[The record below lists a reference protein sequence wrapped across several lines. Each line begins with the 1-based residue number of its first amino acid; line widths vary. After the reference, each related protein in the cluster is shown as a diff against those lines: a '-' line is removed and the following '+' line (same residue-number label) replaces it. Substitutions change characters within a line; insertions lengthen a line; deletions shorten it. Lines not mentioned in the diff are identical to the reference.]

1 MSTATPA
8 PKKRQQKTSPLLG
21 GYFQLSQQPLQSL
34 IFLAPLIVLYE
45 LGTLLYVTDPVSGFR
60 RHILAH
66 SMLRRFFEAIGVGE
80 KAFYLPGLI
89 VVVVLLSL
97 HLARKDRL
105 QFHSWLY
112 PLMGLESI
120 LLSLPLFVLM
130 LVGYGALR
138 QMGLQSVEPATAMPW
153 PTQMVYSVGAG
164 IYEELL
170 FRLIAIALIHMFLV
184 DALALP
190 RQTGAFGAIAVSATL
205 FALYHFGPRNP
216 FDFGRFVFYCAAGVY
231 FAAIYLLRGF
241 GIVAAT
247 HAMYD
252 ILVVVL
258 QMAQHPQHAT

>member
-1 MSTATPA
+1 MTTAPR
-8 PKKRQQKTSPLLG
+8 KRASSAVMLPLT
-21 GYFQLSQQPLQSL
+21 YWKLSQQPLQSL
-34 IFLAPLIVLYE
+34 LFLAPLIVLYE
-45 LGTLLYVTDPVSGFR
+45 IGTLLYVTDPVSGFR

-89 VVVVLLSL
+89 VVVVLLTL
-97 HLARKDRL
+97 HLVRKDSWQARP
-105 QFHSWLY
+105 WLY
-112 PLMGLESI
+112 PLMGLES
-120 LLSLPLFVLM
+120 LLLALPLFVLM

-138 QMGLQSVEPATAMPW
+138 QMALQGLDPSVTVPW
-153 PTQMVYSVGAG
+153 PAQMVYSVGAG

-170 FRLIAIALIHMFLV
+170 FRLIAIALIHLFLV
-184 DALALP
+184 DVLALP
-190 RQTGAFGAIAVSATL
+190 RQTGAFGAIAVSAAL

-216 FDFGRFVFYCAAGVY
+216 FDLGRFLFYSAAGVY

-258 QMAQHPQHAT
+258 QMSQHSHPAT